1 MLVSKFKVSLTVADS
16 PKESIATKESWYPS
30 LKNIYGIEG
39 PNFDGYVSNLIK
51 DSSKSLIVECYT
63 IEGPEEKARLSKL
76 KELTSDWQQ
85 YQKEEVTKA
94 IVRHGIMLGYS
105 IIECKSIII

>member
-1 MLVSKFKVSLTVADS
+1 MIVSNFKICLTVADS
-16 PKESIATKESWYPS
+16 PKEPSVTKESWYPS

-63 IEGPEEKARLSKL
+63 IEGPEENARLSKV
-76 KELTSDWQQ
+76 KELTSDWCK
-85 YQKEEVTKA
+85 YKKEAVTKA
-94 IVRHGIMLGYS
+94 LVRHGIMLGYS
-105 IIECKSIII
+105 IIDCKSIII